1 MTAGLLLVLPSL
13 SAVYAQPG
21 SAYPFINRNANVV
34 EFFGDSK
41 NHWQSFCRIL
51 DTLFL
56 SGDGSLDIL
65 HLGDSHV
72 QADIFPHELRKGFQG
87 FSPGMVN
94 ARGFVFPYPVAKT
107 NNPENYKVT
116 YTGTWNRCRSV
127 TKYEG
132 CSFGIAGIN
141 IQTLDS
147 VSTITIRPNLT
158 ASDTYLTNSIKI
170 FRNFDSGDFL
180 INLLNYQG
188 EVTYY
193 NDTLNGFTAL
203 TISEYLQDVE
213 FQFIRCDTLK
223 NPFIIYGFIL
233 DNDLNG
239 ITYHTAGLNGAE
251 IPSFNRCEFFGND
264 LRQINPGLVIISL
277 GANDAGGPNLFISDF
292 RKSLETLIDKIRSSG
307 ENPLIL
313 LTTPGDAYRRSR
325 YHNTHVPQIGKV
337 IHEVASEKGLAVW
350 DYYTVMGGAKSVYQ
364 WYRNGL
370 AQKDKLHL
378 TRKGYQLQG
387 QLLFEALMKAYTR
400 SHQAENQPELLIN
413 TDLPQSN

>member
-1 MTAGLLLVLPSL
+1 M
-13 SAVYAQPG
+13 
-21 SAYPFINRNANVV
+21 
-34 EFFGDSK
+34 
-41 NHWQSFCRIL
+41 CRIL

-116 YTGTWNRCRSV
+116 YTGAWDRCRSV

-170 FRNFDSGDFL
+170 FRNFDSGDYL
-180 INLLNYQG
+180 INLLNHQG
-188 EVTYY
+188 DITYF
-193 NDTLNGFTAL
+193 NDTLNGFTKL
-203 TISEYLQDVE
+203 NTEHYLQDIE
-213 FQFIRCDTLK
+213 LQFIRCDTLK
-223 NPFIIYGFIL
+223 NPLIIYGFIL

-239 ITYHTAGLNGAE
+239 ITCHTIGLNGAE
-251 IPSFNRCEFFGND
+251 VPSFNRCEYFTTQFA
-264 LRQINPGLVIISL
+264 QIHPGLVIISL
-277 GANDAGGPNLFISDF
+277 GANDAGGPNLFVHDF
-292 RKSLETLIDKIRSSG
+292 RKNLEILIEKIRSAG
-307 ENPLIL
+307 DNPLIL
-313 LTTPGDAYRRSR
+313 LTTPGDAYRRSK
-325 YHNTHVPQIGKV
+325 YHNSHVPQIRN
-337 IHEVASEKGLAVW
+337 IIYEVASEKKLAIW
-350 DYYTVMGGAKSVYQ
+350 DHYTVMGGARSIYQ

-387 QLLFEALMKAYTR
+387 QLLFEALMNAYTQ
-400 SHQAENQPELLIN
+400 SHQAENKPETILN
-413 TDLPQSN
+413 KALPHSN